1 MKPHAATLD
10 SRTAWIVAWAA
21 LAILT
26 LCYGAPL
33 ISVVA
38 LKPLA
43 ADLDAPR
50 SGPAAAGALTYLG
63 AAFGGIV
70 AGWLAGRLGIRRI
83 VLFGAAMMAPRALV
97 VSASGGLFYLYAGHG
112 VLMGLFGTSVHVLAA
127 HHLCEPLVRAH
138 AAEPPWR

>member
-1 MKPHAATLD
+1 MKPDAATLD

-38 LKPLA
+38 LKPMA

-50 SGPAAAGALTYLG
+50 SGPAAASALTYLG

-70 AGWLAGRLGIRRI
+70 AGWLAGRLGVRRI
-83 VLFGAAMMAPRALV
+83 VLTA
-97 VSASGGLFYLYAGHG
+97 
-112 VLMGLFGTSVHVLAA
+112 
-127 HHLCEPLVRAH
+127 C
-138 AAEPPWR
+138 